1 MKKTKLQRVL
11 ATALAVTMILGT
23 TMTVGATDTSN
34 TAGAGGAGSTS
45 SATTSSASTAAAA
58 AVAATVPATSSV
70 TVGGVTFVTTVKGAY
85 LAKTVDGIAVTTPA
99 ADIAA
104 SYGLTSAQTLFV
116 LVMDTDKKASHKAM
130 DSLNAAAAA
139 LNATMGPVLNID
151 LGYRE
156 SNLFHQL
163 SAGSTEITMTVAV
176 PADFRDAQ
184 ANYAVIVVRYG
195 GAITVL
201 PDLDE
206 YAETVTFNTTGGL
219 GCYAIVK
226 Y

>member
-11 ATALAVTMILGT
+11 ATALAVTMIVGT
-23 TMTVGATDTSN
+23 TLTVGATDTSN
-34 TAGAGGAGSTS
+34 TAGAGGTTTS
-45 SATTSSASTAAAA
+45 SAASTAAAA
-58 AVAATVPATSSV
+58 AVAAQVPATSSV
-70 TVGGVTFVTTVKGAY
+70 TVGGVTLVTTVKGAY
-85 LAKTVDGIAVTTPA
+85 LAKTVGGIAVTTPA
-99 ADIAA
+99 AGIAA
-104 SYGLTSAQTLFV
+104 SYGLTGSQTLYA
-116 LVMDTDKKASHKAM
+116 LVMDTDRKVSSKAM

-156 SNLFHQL
+156 NNLFRQL
-163 SAGSTEITMTVAV
+163 SADGAEIAMTVAI
-176 PADFRDAQ
+176 PADFQDAQ

-206 YAETVTFNTTGGL
+206 NAETVTFNTTGGL